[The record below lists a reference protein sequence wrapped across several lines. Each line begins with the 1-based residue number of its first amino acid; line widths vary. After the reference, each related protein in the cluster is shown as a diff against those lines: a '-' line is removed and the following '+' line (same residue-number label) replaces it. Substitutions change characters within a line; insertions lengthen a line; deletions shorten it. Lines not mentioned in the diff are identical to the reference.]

1 MATIKLKFRPSTDS
15 DRKGTVYYQ
24 ILHDRKVR
32 QLNTKYR
39 IYADEWDEKRSVIF
53 TKRISERKDIVLRM
67 REEINWDLER
77 FSRIIRKLENKGF
90 CYSADDIAEEF
101 RRYSTEYTLFIFME
115 SIILKLRKNG
125 KTRTSET
132 YTAALKS
139 FRKYRG
145 QEDLMLDCI
154 SPELMEDYQA
164 WLENRSLSANTI
176 SFYTRIL
183 RAVYNRAVDN
193 DIIDDRNPFRRVYTG
208 IDKTVKRALPLQII
222 KKIKSLDL
230 SGFPNIEFARDMFM
244 MSFYF
249 RGMSFIDMSFLRKS
263 DLRNGYIVYRRRKTG
278 QMLTI
283 AWTNEMQSIL
293 DKYPR
298 NPTQYL
304 LPILCSSGVNEL
316 FAYRN
321 VGYKI
326 NNNLKKVAE
335 RIGIRIPLTLYVARH
350 SWASIARLK
359 GVPLSVISEGMGH
372 DSESTTRIYL
382 SSLDT
387 TLVDKANRLI
397 LKSLK

>member
-15 DRKGTVYYQ
+15 DRKGTIYYQ

-32 QLNTKYR
+32 QLNTKYHV
-39 IYADEWDEKRSVIF
+39 YADEWDEKRSVIF
-53 TKRISERKDIVLRM
+53 TKRISERRDIVLRM

-101 RRYSTEYTLFIFME
+101 RRYRSEYTLFIFME
-115 SIILKLRKNG
+115 SIILKLRRNG

-139 FRKYRG
+139 FRKYRR

-154 SPELMEDYQA
+154 SPEVMEDYQA

-278 QMLTI
+278 QILTI
-283 AWTNEMQSIL
+283 AWTTEMQSIL

-335 RIGIRIPLTLYVARH
+335 KIGIRIPLTLYVARH